1 MTDGKPGGKMIGQR
15 QLTAPMLKRVL
26 RSRLGLNLLKG
37 YWGFESM
44 QQHIRIGGEFA
55 INLAQRIFIEPD
67 APLIWFNVLF
77 PPELIWGLGVIPFYP
92 EIVSAMAA
100 TVGLGPASLAQAS
113 DAHYPIDI
121 CTFHR
126 NAAGLALQGLFPEGD
141 AYVSTSNVC
150 DIAAQ
155 MLANFSYQAG
165 KEFFLI
171 DVPPSYDED
180 SITYVEK
187 QLDDL
192 VERLCA
198 LTGLTFDVD
207 RLREA
212 IHLSNQAR
220 DQYQKVRQIRRAQP
234 APLRGS
240 SQLNQLALI
249 ATAFGSPDAVE
260 FYRALGEYSSALVAK
275 GTPEQPNQRYR
286 LYWMHL
292 KPYFPTDLMAWLEDE
307 LGAAIVFE
315 EASNVWWKPLDTK
328 HPLRAL
334 ADKIL
339 SVYYNGPLERRLETT
354 MNCVKEFNVQG
365 VVQFH
370 HWGCRQSTGALR
382 VMRDALKREG
392 IPFLQIDGDCIDET
406 NLQLGP
412 LRTRVQGFL
421 EMLDRRAPSAIG
433 AIGSGG

>member
-1 MTDGKPGGKMIGQR
+1 MMNVKAHDRRRGER
-15 QLTAPMLKRVL
+15 ELTAAMLKRVL
-26 RSRLGLNLLKG
+26 RSKMGLNLLKG
-37 YWGFESM
+37 YWGFNSM
-44 QQHIRIGGEFA
+44 KEHIRIGGEFA
-55 INLAQRIFIEPD
+55 LNLAQRTYMKPD
-67 APLIWFNVLF
+67 APLVWFNALF
-77 PPELIWGLGVIPFYP
+77 PPELIWGLGLIPFYP
-92 EIVSAMAA
+92 EIVSGMAA
-100 TVGLGPASLAQAS
+100 NVGLGPASLAQAS
-113 DAHYPIDI
+113 DAHYPMDI

-150 DIAAQ
+150 DIASQ
-155 MLANFSYQAG
+155 MLASSAHQAG

-171 DVPPSYDED
+171 DVPPSYDEET
-180 SITYVEK
+180 IAHVEK
-187 QLDDL
+187 QLRDL

-198 LTGLTFDVD
+198 LTGVTFDID

-212 IHLSNQAR
+212 IRLSNQAR
-220 DQYQKVRQIRRAQP
+220 ERHWEVRKLRSAEP

-249 ATAFGSPDAVE
+249 VTAFGTPAGVE
-260 FYRALGEYSSALVAK
+260 FYRALRDYTQDLVSQ
-275 GTPEQPNQRYR
+275 GGSEQENQRYR

-292 KPYFPTDLMAWLEDE
+292 KPYFRTELMSWLEDE
-307 LGAAIVFE
+307 LGAVIVFE
-315 EASNVWWKPLDTK
+315 EASNVWWKPLDERE
-328 HPLRAL
+328 PLRAL

-339 SVYYNGPLERRLETT
+339 SVYYNGPVERRLETT
-354 MNCVKEFNVQG
+354 LNCVAEFKAQG

-382 VMRDALKREG
+382 VMRDVLRREG

-412 LRTRVQGFL
+412 LRTRIEGFL
-421 EMLDRRAPSAIG
+421 EMLN
-433 AIGSGG
+433 